1 VRVVIATG
9 GTGGHVFPALALADR
24 LVRDHGAEVRF
35 VGTRTGQEATR
46 VPAAGYRFDAVD
58 ALPFVRE
65 VSWRAAKAPIVAL
78 RSARACGPLVR
89 GADVAVGMGG
99 YASVPAML
107 AARRARVPIVLHEA
121 NAVPGL
127 ATRLLAR
134 FASAIAIAFRDVRR
148 LLPDR
153 SRVELIGY
161 PIRDAIREVPRR
173 RAALAEAC
181 RSALDLDPERRT
193 VLVWGGSQGARHLDE
208 VVAGAVP
215 AIQDRADVQLLVLTG
230 PANEAI
236 VADAAS
242 ATAAV
247 RILPFLERI
256 ELAYAAADLA
266 VSRAG
271 ATAIAEQSVCAL
283 PTILVPYP
291 HATENHQEAN
301 ARELE
306 RAGDAEVVLDAALT
320 SEVFVERVDA
330 LLDDQERRS
339 SMAAQAAAWA
349 RPDAAE
355 RFGSLVA
362 EVAKG

>member
-1 VRVVIATG
+1 MRVVIATG
-9 GTGGHVFPALALADR
+9 GTGGHVFPALALADQ

-35 VGTRTGQEATR
+35 VGTRGGPEASR

-58 ALPFVRE
+58 AIPFVRE
-65 VSWRAAKAPIVAL
+65 LSWRAARAPVVAL
-78 RSARACGPLVR
+78 RSARACAPLVR

-107 AARRARVPIVLHEA
+107 AARRAHVPIVLHEA
-121 NAVPGL
+121 NAIPGL

-148 LLPDR
+148 LLPGR

-161 PIRDAIREVPRR
+161 PVRDAIREVPRQR
-173 RAALAEAC
+173 ETLAEAC
-181 RSALDLDPERRT
+181 RSALDLDPDRRT
-193 VLVWGGSQGARHLDE
+193 VLVWGGSQGARRLDE
-208 VVAGAVP
+208 TVVGALP
-215 AIQDRADVQLLVLTG
+215 AIGDRPDVQLVVLTG
-230 PANEAI
+230 PANEA
-236 VADAAS
+236 VVTEAAAS
-242 ATAAV
+242 APAV
-247 RILPFLERI
+247 HVLPFLERM

-271 ATAIAEQSVCAL
+271 ATAIAEQTVCAL

-291 HATENHQEAN
+291 YATENHQEAN

-306 RAGDAEVVLDAALT
+306 RAGAADVVLDGVL
-320 SEVFVERVDA
+320 SPEVLVARVDA
-330 LLDDQERRS
+330 LLEDPARRS
-339 SMAAQAAAWA
+339 SMATNAAAWA

-362 EVAKG
+362 EVATA

>member
-1 VRVVIATG
+1 MVIAAG

-35 VGTRTGQEATR
+35 VGTRAGQEATR

-58 ALPFVRE
+58 ALPLVRE
-65 VSWRAAKAPIVAL
+65 VSWRAAKAPAVAL
-78 RSARACGPLVR
+78 RSALACAPLVR

-134 FASAIAIAFRDVRR
+134 FATAIAIAFRDVRN
-148 LLPDR
+148 LLPGR

-161 PIRDAIREVPRR
+161 PVRDAIREVPAR
-173 RAALAEAC
+173 RAELAQAC
-181 RSALDLDPERRT
+181 RSAMDLDAERHT
-193 VLVWGGSQGARHLDE
+193 VLVWGGSQGARHLVE
-208 VVAGAVP
+208 VVAGALP
-215 AIQDRADVQLLVLTG
+215 AIGDREDVQLLVLTG

-242 ATAAV
+242 SATAV
-247 RILPFLERI
+247 RVLPFLERM
-256 ELAYAAADLA
+256 ELAFAAADLA

-271 ATAIAEQSVCAL
+271 ATTIAEQSLCAL
-283 PTILVPYP
+283 PMILVPYP
-291 HATENHQEAN
+291 HATEHHQEAN
-301 ARELE
+301 AREVE
-306 RAGDAEVVLDAALT
+306 RAGAAEVVLDAALT
-320 SEVFVERVDA
+320 PEVFVERVDA
-330 LLDDQERRS
+330 LLGDPARRS
-339 SMAAQAAAWA
+339 SMADRATEWA

-355 RFGSLVA
+355 RFGGLVA